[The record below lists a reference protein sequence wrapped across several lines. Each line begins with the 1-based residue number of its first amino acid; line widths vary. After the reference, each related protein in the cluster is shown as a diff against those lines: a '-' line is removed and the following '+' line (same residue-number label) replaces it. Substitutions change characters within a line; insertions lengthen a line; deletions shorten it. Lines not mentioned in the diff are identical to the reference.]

1 MRGPASATL
10 PVEMPRRLSF
20 FRTQNVTSVRPPHP
34 MVNGDDSAHDHNAL
48 NAHNV
53 NDLTMT
59 MMRVVIMICLH
70 MNVTPMIIGGGG
82 VQVLQLSKII
92 IFIIVVDVSV
102 MLCRVTLI
110 ILLHLRHLLHRML
123 IVSILSR
130 LMSILELISGT
141 LALAVT
147 CVLMIDQPP
156 PLSLA
161 TEIGVETTIMMT
173 SRLRYMTV
181 ILTLMTV

>member
-1 MRGPASATL
+1 MLNMCNFQLRVSNFLQSFARNAGETIEFTPFSLLRGPASATL

-70 MNVTPMIIGGGG
+70 MNVTPMII
-82 VQVLQLSKII
+82 
-92 IFIIVVDVSV
+92 
-102 MLCRVTLI
+102 
-110 ILLHLRHLLHRML
+110 
-123 IVSILSR
+123 
-130 LMSILELISGT
+130 
-141 LALAVT
+141 
-147 CVLMIDQPP
+147 
-156 PLSLA
+156 
-161 TEIGVETTIMMT
+161 
-173 SRLRYMTV
+173 
-181 ILTLMTV
+181 